1 MAEARC
7 LRAFYYSIL
16 VNTYGNVTLTLEE
29 SSQDPILTPQRNS
42 IEELYTQIIDDLKF
56 AVIILK
62 ILLMIIIVRV

>member
-1 MAEARC
+1 MAMKKDITTLVAEARC

-42 IEELYTQIIDDLKF
+42 IEELYS
-56 AVIILK
+56 
-62 ILLMIIIVRV
+62 R